1 MLVYNGTDYTL
12 YVLAGITVIVLFA
25 VQYGLCAKTKRRRF
39 KMLPLSY
46 VLLILILAA
55 LGLVEGDTGSVID
68 LSGLVALLPCGYA
81 AICFAAIMAAWL
93 VYWLKGKNRGKRT
106 DGMYVRYNG
115 QALRLTRFWGNS
127 EPCLWITDSSQIHM
141 PKMEFVGGYPN
152 EYCIFIKNLT
162 KEELAQ
168 ITLPDGASVNTKKEI
183 ARLK

>member
-12 YVLAGITVIVLFA
+12 PVIVGITVIVLFA
-25 VQYGLCAKTKRRRF
+25 VQYGLCAKAKRRWL

-46 VLLILILAA
+46 VLLMLILAA
-55 LGLVEGDTGSVID
+55 LCLVPGNSSGVID
-68 LSGLVALLPCGYA
+68 LSGLVALLLCGYA
-81 AICFAAIMAAWL
+81 AICLAAIIAAWL
-93 VYWLKGKNRGKRT
+93 VYWLKGKKCGKRT

-115 QALRLTRFWGNS
+115 QVLRLTRFWRNS

-168 ITLPDGASVNTKKEI
+168 ITLPDGASVNIKKEI
-183 ARLK
+183 ARLQ